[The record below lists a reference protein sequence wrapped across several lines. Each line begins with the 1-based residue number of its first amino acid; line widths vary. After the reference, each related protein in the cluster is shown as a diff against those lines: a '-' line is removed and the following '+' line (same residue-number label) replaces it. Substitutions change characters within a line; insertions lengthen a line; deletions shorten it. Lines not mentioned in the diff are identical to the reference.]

1 MRTALFPGTFDPY
14 TLGHA
19 SIVDRGLNLFDRIVV
34 AVGVNAEKKAMFT
47 LQERLEGIKACYADD
62 PRVEVRSYEGLTV
75 DLALE
80 VGACAILRG
89 VRSIADFEYER
100 QLSDINFRLSGIETV
115 CLFTEPNLAFVQS
128 SFVRDLIRHH
138 QDIAPYV
145 PQAIC
150 KRIQP

>member
-1 MRTALFPGTFDPY
+1 MRTALFPGTFDPF

-19 SIVDRGLNLFDRIVV
+19 SIVERGLNLFDNLVV
-34 AVGVNAEKKAMFT
+34 AVGVNAEKKALFT
-47 LQERLEGIKACYADD
+47 LQERLKFIKACYEHE
-62 PRVEVRSYEGLTV
+62 PRVMVQAYEGLTV
-75 DLALE
+75 DVANE

-89 VRSIADFEYER
+89 VRSIADYEYER

-128 SFVRDLIRHH
+128 SFVRDLLRYHR
-138 QDIAPYV
+138 DVSPYV

>member
-1 MRTALFPGTFDPY
+1 MRTALFPGTFDPF

-19 SIVDRGLNLFDRIVV
+19 SIVDRGLNLFDNIVV
-34 AVGVNAEKKAMFT
+34 AVGVNAEKTALFS
-47 LQERLEGIKACYADD
+47 LQDRLDLIKACYEHE
-62 PRVEVRSYEGLTV
+62 PRVSVCAYEGLTV
-75 DLALE
+75 TIAKE

-89 VRSIADFEYER
+89 VRSIADYEYER
-100 QLSDINFRLSGIETV
+100 QLSDINYRLSGIETV

-128 SFVRDLIRHH
+128 SFVRDLLRHH
-138 QDIAPYV
+138 QDVSPYV

>member
-1 MRTALFPGTFDPY
+1 MRTALFPGTFDPF

-19 SIVDRGLNLFDRIVV
+19 SIVDRGLNLFDKIVV
-34 AVGVNAEKKAMFT
+34 AVGVNAEKKALFS
-47 LQERLEGIKACYADD
+47 LQDRLDLIKACYEHE
-62 PRVEVRSYEGLTV
+62 PRVTVRAYEGLTV
-75 DLALE
+75 TIAKE

-89 VRSIADFEYER
+89 VRSIADYEYER
-100 QLSDINFRLSGIETV
+100 QLSDINYRLSGIETV

-128 SFVRDLIRHH
+128 SFVRDLLRHH
-138 QDIAPYV
+138 QDVSPYV

>member
-1 MRTALFPGTFDPY
+1 MRTALFPGTFDPF

-19 SIVDRGLNLFDRIVV
+19 SIVDRGLKLFDRLVI
-34 AVGVNAEKKAMFT
+34 AVGVNAEKKALFN
-47 LQERLEGIKACYADD
+47 LEERLELISACYEHNTSVFVKA
-62 PRVEVRSYEGLTV
+62 YEGLTV
-75 DLALE
+75 DIAKE

-89 VRSIADFEYER
+89 VRSIADYEYER

-128 SFVRDLIRHH
+128 SFVRDLLRHH
-138 QDIAPYV
+138 QDVSPYV
-145 PQAIC
+145 PKAIC